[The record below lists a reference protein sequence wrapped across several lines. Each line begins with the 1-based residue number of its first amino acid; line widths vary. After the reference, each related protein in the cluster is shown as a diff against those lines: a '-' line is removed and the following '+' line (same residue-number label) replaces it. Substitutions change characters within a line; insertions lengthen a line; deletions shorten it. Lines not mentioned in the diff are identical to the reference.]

1 MLFGCA
7 VVASFNLNG
16 LSGLNFLAPLG
27 LNGLNGLH
35 GLFFSPAF
43 LAEVFCAPHDQV
55 SMCPY
60 AFQAREGLHR
70 IIVPEVLFGMV
81 SIVGTDPTEFQ
92 RLICKVEPV
101 EATSGLW

>member
-1 MLFGCA
+1 
-7 VVASFNLNG
+7 
-16 LSGLNFLAPLG
+16 
-27 LNGLNGLH
+27 
-35 GLFFSPAF
+35 
-43 LAEVFCAPHDQV
+43 
-55 SMCPY
+55 MCPY

-81 SIVGTDPTEFQ
+81 SIVGTDHTEFQ